1 MGYLNRMVLQNA
13 TTIDGQP
20 FDMDRSAQIGR
31 TLHPFY
37 TVLKNEFVFQP
48 PPGQPEG
55 HASLKGYW
63 TRNFF
68 NNNENE
74 TFSQLFGVHF
84 AGPVKPWMQPPYHE
98 WGARLAHP

>member
-1 MGYLNRMVLQNA
+1 MIEPSRWLFDKYAVPVTHCNTSRQPKFPDGTVCDHPLHFREICDETEMGYLNRMVLQNA

-48 PPGQPEG
+48 PPGQRK
-55 HASLKGYW
+55 A
-63 TRNFF
+63 
-68 NNNENE
+68 
-74 TFSQLFGVHF
+74 
-84 AGPVKPWMQPPYHE
+84 
-98 WGARLAHP
+98 